1 MMEVDMALGDIDEDT
16 FVAFTDISGFKKYL
30 INNSERAE
38 YILKN
43 FYSEGYQILKTCDRI
58 KGLFISDCGILIV
71 KNCGNDYANSLKYLL
86 ESIRKLNS
94 VMLGSNITLTTSI
107 AFGRFVYLER
117 SEFPGIEKNLLYGPA
132 YLSSYLDNEKGKPKI
147 QPGQCRIVIENLP
160 MDITNLLENINTNI
174 DNRIFGLIRKRLQ
187 DERHYYFYWMRREP
201 DEIDDFEK
209 HYMDSYELKYDGFLN
224 ALKGNR
230 Y

>member
-1 MMEVDMALGDIDEDT
+1 
-16 FVAFTDISGFKKYL
+16 
-30 INNSERAE
+30 
-38 YILKN
+38 
-43 FYSEGYQILKTCDRI
+43 
-58 KGLFISDCGILIV
+58 
-71 KNCGNDYANSLKYLL
+71 
-86 ESIRKLNS
+86 
-94 VMLGSNITLTTSI
+94 
-107 AFGRFVYLER
+107 
-117 SEFPGIEKNLLYGPA
+117 
-132 YLSSYLDNEKGKPKI
+132 
-147 QPGQCRIVIENLP
+147 